1 MAYDYCIESHLLI
14 IKVTI
19 SGKVDGSDGSDKS
32 DKSDKSAGSDLV
44 RWVRGGGSVVGEV
57 CQYASVD

>member
-19 SGKVDGSDGSDKS
+19 SGKVDGSD
-32 DKSDKSAGSDLV
+32 KSDKSAGSDLV
-44 RWVRGGGSVVGEV
+44 RWVRGGGSVVGEI

>member
-32 DKSDKSAGSDLV
+32 DKSAGSDLV

>member
-19 SGKVDGSDGSDKS
+19 SGKVDGSDKS

>member
-1 MAYDYCIESHLLI
+1 MLI

-19 SGKVDGSDGSDKS
+19 SGKVDGSDGS

>member
-19 SGKVDGSDGSDKS
+19 SGKVDGSDW
-32 DKSDKSAGSDLV
+32 SDKSAGSDLV
-44 RWVRGGGSVVGEV
+44 RWVRGGGSVVGEI